1 MMEFEQLPDLAR
13 RDLGGAVVTA
23 NDEAFAVRQNLITP
37 GPAVF
42 DPSAF
47 APNGKVY
54 DGWETRRR
62 REPGHD
68 TAEIRL
74 GTPGIVRGIVV
85 DTAFFVGNYPP
96 EAAVEGLTVDGTW
109 IELVP
114 RSDLKG
120 DAENVFVVTCPRPVS
135 RVRLSIYPDGGVARL
150 RVHGEAAPDPA
161 LVDALGTVD
170 LAAIE
175 LGGRVTGCSD
185 GFFGS
190 PNNLL
195 LPGPARSMGEGWETA
210 RRRDDGHEHVEIQLA
225 CEGTIAVAELD
236 TSWYLHNAPGW
247 AALSG
252 RTGDG
257 EWQELLPRTRLEPD
271 TRNRFLL
278 ADAPPCTCVRLDA
291 LPDGGMARLRLHGTP
306 TERGRNALA
315 ARWKDS

>member
-1 MMEFEQLPDLAR
+1 MELPDLAR

-23 NDEAFAVRQNLITP
+23 NDEAFAARQNLITP

-42 DPSAF
+42 DPAAF
-47 APNGKVY
+47 GPNGKVY

-74 GTPGIVRGIVV
+74 GMPGIVRGIVI

-96 EAAVEGLTVDGTW
+96 EAAVDGLTVDGEW
-109 IELVP
+109 VPLVP
-114 RSDLKG
+114 RSGIKG
-120 DAENVFVVTCPRPVS
+120 DAENTFAVDQPRPIT
-135 RVRLSIYPDGGVARL
+135 RVRLSIFPDGGVARL

-161 LVDALGTVD
+161 LVAALGTID
-170 LAAIE
+170 LAAVE
-175 LGGRVTGCSD
+175 FGGRVTGCSD

-210 RRRDDGHEHVEIQLA
+210 RRRDDGHEYVEIALA
-225 CEGTIAVAELD
+225 CEGTISVAELD

-252 RTGDG
+252 WTGG
-257 EWQELLPRTRLEPD
+257 EWRELLPRTAIEPD
-271 TRNRFLL
+271 ARNRFVLT
-278 ADAPPCTCVRLDA
+278 DAPPCTAVRMDA
-291 LPDGGMARLRLHGTP
+291 YPDGGMARVRLHGTP
-306 TERGRNALA
+306 TERGHAALA
-315 ARWKDS
+315 SRWKDAS